1 MRIGYG
7 ALHQVSVKTN
17 TLGKIGVYAKIDDD
31 FQNIFSYLGIRDH
44 YFFENSNKI
53 GQVAFNLFLGSVDPK
68 TNVSVEKG
76 TLFFTT
82 TISFSIH
89 IICEIVKYLKE
100 VNNYTRDRCVIYVM
114 LRFSY

>member
-44 YFFENSNKI
+44 NLEFFANSNKI
-53 GQVAFNLFLGSVDPK
+53 GQVALNLFLGSVDLK
-68 TNVSVEKG
+68 TDVSVEKG
-76 TLFFTT
+76 TLIFTT

-89 IICEIVKYLKE
+89 Y
-100 VNNYTRDRCVIYVM
+100 NM
-114 LRFSY
+114 